1 MTGGNRRLG
10 RCWVRG
16 MLAAVAALLLSVAG
30 VTEEG
35 AVTQR
40 TVHFSDWPGAG
51 EETADETGVTRVGS
65 FTVGKSE
72 AEKFVGGLFEEW
84 RDVVVP
90 EFTGFDRLARERI
103 RDEVFLNRE
112 VADFNDYLRARRDS
126 ALLRLN
132 RVSSDYLTD
141 ALVNRTEEGMTGYSF
156 IRSVDWNYQSR
167 LGDRRWQSGVNV
179 LGALRETTD
188 DAIAWQMRGF
198 AAEGDSVGGNV
209 GLIYRRVAGERW
221 LLGVNAFLDYENH
234 EYGDFWRWSYGGELR
249 GPWGGL
255 YANHYMAISEE
266 RVLLEGLVA
275 QENRLAYLQDVAY
288 TRDGVDAALRISVPE
303 FDWLSGGMTYYQ
315 WWGEYGQADDK
326 GFRYHLGFDLAQLL
340 GGGEFWGGLSFD
352 VEYGKPEDGGGEW
365 GGNLTYSH
373 RFGEAT
379 PTGGSASTGDGF
391 DPRAHFFDLA
401 RREYAQRISR
411 VTTPVTK
418 GLSGELVTVVGPARI
433 TGGGVELTAAAGGTV
448 FYPVE
453 ATVVVHA
460 NGETEAILDFEGAAG
475 ATWQAALSGPGG
487 RLQSEGGAAVVSAYG
502 DGFAEPERGN

>member
-1 MTGGNRRLG
+1 M
-10 RCWVRG
+10 RC
-16 MLAAVAALLLSVAG
+16 
-30 VTEEG
+30 
-35 AVTQR
+35 
-40 TVHFSDWPGAG
+40 
-51 EETADETGVTRVGS
+51 
-65 FTVGKSE
+65 
-72 AEKFVGGLFEEW
+72 
-84 RDVVVP
+84 
-90 EFTGFDRLARERI
+90 
-103 RDEVFLNRE
+103 FLNRE
-112 VADFNDYLRARRDS
+112 VADFNDYLRARRES
-126 ALLRLN
+126 AVLRLS

-141 ALVNRTEEGMTGYSF
+141 ALVNRTEEGMMGYSF
-156 IRSVDWNYQSR
+156 IRTVDWNYQSR

-198 AAEGDSVGGNV
+198 AAEGDSVGGNF

-315 WWGEYGQADDK
+315 WWGEHTDADDK

-411 VTTPVTK
+411 VTTRVTK

-448 FYPVE
+448 F
-453 ATVVVHA
+453 
-460 NGETEAILDFEGAAG
+460 
-475 ATWQAALSGPGG
+475 LSG
-487 RLQSEGGAAVVSAYG
+487 
-502 DGFAEPERGN
+502 